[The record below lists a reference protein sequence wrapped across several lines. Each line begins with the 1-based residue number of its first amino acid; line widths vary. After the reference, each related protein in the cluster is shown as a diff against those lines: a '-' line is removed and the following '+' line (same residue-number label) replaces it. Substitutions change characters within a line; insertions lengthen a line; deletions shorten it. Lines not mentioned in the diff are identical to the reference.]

1 MNVTQILRAL
11 HDETSNR
18 AYIRQLE
25 VLDHT
30 TTVIKARLLIAT
42 NLFIQVYRND
52 HFDTTNFVLIHNQQR
67 VYARDKVGG
76 KWHRHTNAAPH
87 RHDFSIEGQRS
98 VELAEFLNEVEAIMA
113 SMNLP

>member
-1 MNVTQILRAL
+1 MNVAQILRVL
-11 HDETSNR
+11 YDEISSR

-30 TTVIKARLLIAT
+30 ATVIKARLLIAP

-52 HFDTTNFVLIHNQQR
+52 HFDTTNLVLIHNQQR
-67 VYARDKVGG
+67 IYARDKVGG
-76 KWHRHTNAAPH
+76 KWHRHTNLAPYL
-87 RHDFSIEGQRS
+87 HDFSAEGQRAVDLS
-98 VELAEFLNEVEAIMA
+98 EFLNEIETIMA